1 MHIWCGEKLKY
12 VLLFTCNHFIQVT
25 PWLHVVI
32 KVYIVTFVGL
42 NLIGG
47 GKITLGSCFFK
58 ISRSLPCLAPKQVKR
73 LSLGIDFNSK
83 NFSNV
88 ILKHPLTFSAS
99 ILNFWCR
106 IMLVIEVLV
115 IDVPCKLSSR
125 SLLHLWTSGDMLIMD
140 RMHPHKTKFF
150 NFWCKIVDQNVHRI
164 LR

>member
-1 MHIWCGEKLKY
+1 MKNLYY
-12 VLLFTCNHFIQVT
+12 VATCNHYIQVT

-83 NFSNV
+83 SFSNV

-125 SLLHLWTSGDMLIMD
+125 SLLHLWTKGPFKYYVSKEVGGG
-140 RMHPHKTKFF
+140 
-150 NFWCKIVDQNVHRI
+150 CQI
-164 LR
+164 LMFADKVSVWGLPNADVSKK

>member
-1 MHIWCGEKLKY
+1 MVISFRGYK
-12 VLLFTCNHFIQVT
+12 VL
-25 PWLHVVI
+25 LHVVI

-42 NLIGG
+42 NLIFGR
-47 GKITLGSCFFK
+47 KITLGSCFFK

-83 NFSNV
+83 SFSNV

-125 SLLHLWTSGDMLIMD
+125 SLLHLWTKGPFKYYVSKEVGG
-140 RMHPHKTKFF
+140 
-150 NFWCKIVDQNVHRI
+150 WDQNMAIFADLQYYLCWCRWVGGPKKAKNM
-164 LR
+164 LT

>member
-1 MHIWCGEKLKY
+1 MVISFRGYK
-12 VLLFTCNHFIQVT
+12 VL
-25 PWLHVVI
+25 LHVVI

-47 GKITLGSCFFK
+47 RKITLGSCFFK
-58 ISRSLPCLAPKQVKR
+58 ISRSLPCLNPKQVKR
-73 LSLGIDFNSK
+73 LSLCIDFNSK
-83 NFSNV
+83 SFSNV
-88 ILKHPLTFSAS
+88 IWKHPLTFSAS

-125 SLLHLWTSGDMLIMD
+125 SLLHLWTKVVTCDMFILD
-140 RMHPHKTKFF
+140 GMHPHKTKFF